1 MSPSLSDS
9 FIASFESLWSK
20 ILGFIPDLLGALI
33 VLIVGLLVASLLAKL
48 TKKAIE
54 VTRVDRATE
63 QIGLKEEA
71 RNLGFNLNIATLL
84 GEIVKWFFVIIT
96 IIAVLDILHITQL
109 SLFLE
114 KLVLYIPQ
122 VIVAVI
128 ILMAGLIIGR
138 FASNAAKAAL
148 SKASGTQNLANFLG
162 ALAKWSIYI
171 FAIMS
176 ALVQLGISTSLIQ
189 ILFTG
194 LIFMLA
200 IAGGL
205 AFGLG
210 GTEHARKIL
219 DRIEKELNN
228 RQQP

>member
-1 MSPSLSDS
+1 MPQTLSES
-9 FIASFESLWSK
+9 FIASFQSLWSK

-33 VLIVGLLVASLLAKL
+33 VLIVGLLVASLLGKL

-54 VTRVDRATE
+54 LTRVDRVTE
-63 QIGLKEEA
+63 RSGLKEEA
-71 RNLGFNLNIATLL
+71 GNLGFKLDIATLL
-84 GEIVKWFFVIIT
+84 GETVKWFFIITT

-114 KLVLYIPQ
+114 RLVLYIPQ

-128 ILMAGLIIGR
+128 ILMAGLIMGR
-138 FASNAAKAAL
+138 FASNAAKRTL
-148 SKASGTQNLANFLG
+148 SKTPGTASVANSLG
-162 ALAKWSIYI
+162 SLAKWAIYI
-171 FAIMS
+171 FALMA

-194 LIFMLA
+194 LIFMIA

-219 DRIEKELNN
+219 DRIEKELTN
-228 RQQP
+228 RE